1 MVFNRLLYFAKC
13 SRLNKYYGA
22 KIPYKS
28 LFCNHVKDMAI
39 TFSFDVFLWVKI
51 HSFMPKQKFTSS
63 CHKLRDIS
71 QEYLACE
78 IFRKI
83 QYAINLCSCL
93 WEAAIQES
101 FQNKVVIRTSHQDA
115 FFNIAVGAIIMKFLE
130 KLLWWSAIFNKLAC
144 NTLQL

>member
-39 TFSFDVFLWVKI
+39 TFFFDVFLWVKI
-51 HSFMPKQKFTSS
+51 HSFMPKQQFV
-63 CHKLRDIS
+63 R
-71 QEYLACE
+71 YFAR

-115 FFNIAVGAIIMKFLE
+115 FFNIAVGAIIAKFLE